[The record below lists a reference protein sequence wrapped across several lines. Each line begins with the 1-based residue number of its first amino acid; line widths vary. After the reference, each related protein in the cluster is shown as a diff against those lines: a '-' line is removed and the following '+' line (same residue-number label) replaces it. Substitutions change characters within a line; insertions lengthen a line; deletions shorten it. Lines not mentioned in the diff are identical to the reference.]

1 MSYTTSGINDKPI
14 YGCCETNQRNFV
26 STAPFDYQMYF
37 GKEENCRKCTDGTTW
52 YKQNPRLVNIESDLR
67 NQTRPQSRCEATKY
81 NYLCNGT
88 VMCDSTFDPT
98 APRIYSPSLC
108 PIVYNNIKKPT
119 SNGFNMPDFDVCNLG
134 IKDKNAKGKQINMF
148 LSNCKKEPLYN
159 GGTEYVSNFNA
170 Y

>member
-1 MSYTTSGINDKPI
+1 MSYTTRGSTDKQM
-14 YGCCETNQRNFV
+14 YECCQSNQRLYT

-37 GKEENCRKCTDGTTW
+37 GKEENCNKCTDGTTW

-67 NQTRPQSRCEATKY
+67 NQTRPLSNCDATKY
-81 NYLCNGT
+81 NYLCTGSLT
-88 VMCDSTFDPT
+88 CDSTFDPT

-119 SNGFNMPDFDVCNLG
+119 STGFNMPDFDVCNLG
-134 IKDKNAKGKQINMF
+134 TINKNEKGNKINMF
-148 LSNCKKEPLYN
+148 LSNCKKDPMYN
-159 GGTEYVSNFNA
+159 GGYENVNNFTA